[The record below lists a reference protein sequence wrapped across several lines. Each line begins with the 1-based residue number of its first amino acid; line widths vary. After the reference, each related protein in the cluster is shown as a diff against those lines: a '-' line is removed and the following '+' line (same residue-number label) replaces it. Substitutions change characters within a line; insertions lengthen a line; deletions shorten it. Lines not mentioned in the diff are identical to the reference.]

1 MKQSTHKRDNWL
13 KDRQF
18 TDDEMERLRGILR
31 KFPEENV
38 ETFMGE
44 LEVFCVLEKI
54 YRKRRGDVTDNRA
67 DRRRILRRIEKL
79 RADLLLIVDQKLQT
93 QADKSLLGV
102 GIFSGLIPS
111 TSSDMARAAAAVV
124 LEEQRRYYVILNTTT
139 ALKEI
144 ATFIDADRNEP
155 GRPQADNAAG
165 DLVTLIARS
174 FQFHFKKKPTSY
186 AGAGTR
192 GGGAFLDVVE
202 LMLTKCGIGAKD
214 HSQHIR
220 QALKNL

>member
-1 MKQSTHKRDNWL
+1 MNWF

-18 TDDEMERLRGILR
+18 TEEELERLKGILR

-38 ETFMGE
+38 ETFINE
-44 LEVFCVLEKI
+44 PEIFCVLEKI

-67 DRRRILRRIEKL
+67 DRRRIEKL

-93 QADKSLLGV
+93 QADKSLLDV

-111 TSSDMARAAAAVV
+111 TGSDMARAAAAVV

-144 ATFIDADRNEP
+144 ATFIDSDRNEP
-155 GRPQADNAAG
+155 GRPKADNAAG

-174 FQFHFKKKPTSY
+174 FQYHFKKKPTLY

-192 GGGAFLDVVE
+192 GGGAFSGVVE

-220 QALKNL
+220 QANKNL